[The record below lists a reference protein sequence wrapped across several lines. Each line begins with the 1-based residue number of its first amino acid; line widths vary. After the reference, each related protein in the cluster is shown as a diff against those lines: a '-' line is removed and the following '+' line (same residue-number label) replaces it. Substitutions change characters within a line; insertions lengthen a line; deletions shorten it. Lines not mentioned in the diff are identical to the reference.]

1 MRPLD
6 LKKLLSKRIFELWWT
21 NFIKQTL
28 LDINIKLGLNT
39 RKNRALKCPII
50 IDRYAM
56 QVELT
61 KICT

>member
-6 LKKLLSKRIFELWWT
+6 LKKLLSKKIFELWWT

-28 LDINIKLGLNT
+28 LDINIKIGLNT
-39 RKNRALKCPII
+39 RNNRALKCPIM

-56 QVELT
+56 QAELT